1 MNRPMASRHDDMT
14 PAKRFISSLILFM
27 SGALFVLGLDLA
39 LRVAG

>member
-1 MNRPMASRHDDMT
+1 MNRPMATRHDDMT
-14 PAKRFISSLILFM
+14 PENRFIANLILFM

>member
-1 MNRPMASRHDDMT
+1 MSRPMARRHDDMT
-14 PAKRFISSLILFM
+14 PAKRFIANLILFM